1 MKNMMTS
8 QWWVLL
14 LRGILAVLFG
24 IIAISY
30 AKFTVLAIFIWFVFY
45 ALADGISH
53 VYMSYMHKDDN
64 NKWWVGLLGGVFSIF
79 VGIAAFTWPQLT
91 AFLLLLFIGAKAVFQ
106 GIIMVVTAIQL
117 RKEVKGEWL
126 FILGGAIAII
136 FGLWMFLN
144 PVTGGLA
151 LLWIV
156 GIYAMVV
163 GLILIIQAFRMRK
176 LSKSAP
182 A

>member
-1 MKNMMTS
+1 MKNMMTT

-30 AKFTVLAIFIWFVFY
+30 ANFTALAIFIWFVFY
-45 ALADGISH
+45 AIADGIFH

-64 NKWWVGLLGGVFSIF
+64 DKWWLGFLGGVFSIL

-91 AFLLLLFIGAKAVFQ
+91 AILLLMFIGAKAVFE

-126 FILGGAIAII
+126 LILGGAIAII
-136 FGLWMFLN
+136 FGLYMFLN
-144 PVTGGLA
+144 PVIGGLA

-156 GIYAMVV
+156 GIYAIVV
-163 GLILIIQAFRMRK
+163 GLVLIVQAFRMRG
-176 LSKSAP
+176 LNKSAP